1 MIILKLKFAIVV
13 AIFSIVLA
21 AFSIYSFTHNSSVLA
36 FVQKVKRW
44 VLVREPV
51 TNQKSQKPR
60 KDPSEPPQAPQAP
73 PPQPPK
79 ETTQP
84 NKRKG
89 SRVVHIHN
97 EPDKKTSNKK

>member
-36 FVQKVKRW
+36 FVQKVKSW

-51 TNQKSQKPR
+51 TNQKSQKPL
-60 KDPSEPPQAPQAP
+60 KDPSEPPQSP
-73 PPQPPK
+73 PPQPQHPK